1 MIKTIL
7 GRKGLVLSYTS
18 RSWSIT
24 EGSQG
29 KNWMEQ
35 GRNLEAGSKK
45 QKLLGKAAY

>member
-29 KNWMEQ
+29 KNLEQ